1 MQIINNKD
9 AIIKEQ
15 INLGDIG
22 NLNIDDL
29 FKDNTNNKKM
39 KNNNYPNWLVP
50 LDIAKELKE
59 IGFDEPTLFHYY
71 ENDFDVTIETN
82 SYYDEGEAQGY
93 LHFYISAFKEENFN
107 RDKKCISIPTWE
119 QVFEWFREKKIYGN
133 VNQEWEYGRYNSPKR
148 LNYFYVI
155 NDCRK
160 KDINKTEAITNSGFN
175 NYEEAREELV
185 KVLIQTYKRE
195 QL

>member
-1 MQIINNKD
+1 MIQVINNKG
-9 AIIKEQ
+9 AIIKDQ
-15 INLGDIG
+15 INLGNID

-29 FKDNTNNKKM
+29 FKDNTSKKM

-50 LDIAKELKE
+50 LETAKELKE
-59 IGFDEPTLFHYY
+59 IGFNEPTLFHYY

-107 RDKKCISIPTWE
+107 RDKKCISLPTWE
-119 QVFEWFREKKIYGN
+119 QVFEWFRGKGFESYIRLESHAHFDEGN
-133 VNQEWEYGRYNSPKR
+133 YYYFEITKSNLRQLDWQGDFDDYN
-148 LNYFYVI
+148 
-155 NDCRK
+155 
-160 KDINKTEAITNSGFN
+160 
-175 NYEEAREELV
+175 EAREALV
-185 KVLIQTYKRE
+185 KALIRTYKKE